1 MSRCCAGKKT
11 KVQHHAALR
20 PSRAGCVASTSVAPR
35 ARAARATTERD
46 RSIAFHWW
54 GVYLPA
60 RNGGEEMGRWGTWK
74 PCAPQ
79 PTLQPALRPQ
89 QERPPRR
96 HGRHHRHTTHA
107 TTTHTLS
114 TQTAR
119 NLGQGDPFLNSSLG
133 AVTVHASAAGRD
145 YAASPPAPFSAPPP
159 PLPLIPGRRAGS
171 LRQRHRRHHQNS
183 SRRGRHHH
191 RPHYPHTWA
200 PSLAAGLALPRLLP
214 ASSPPLTPPP
224 AQRPTPNPCDHM
236 RGVTP
241 ALSLP
246 SLLSPSSAAAG
257 GIPPAHTPCGRPRRE
272 PSRPCRHR
280 HCCAAPRLRGGRAGG
295 RAADRGCRPLTA
307 IEPRPPPHVG
317 RCPHTHRVSRGLQ
330 SAGGGGGHAPLTARG
345 VADSRRVQHLPAPP
359 DPCTARRHTA
369 GAGAVPGAI
378 SSNKQQRGSADLRLP
393 GVAAERTSRGGGR
406 RTVVPPAGR
415 PIFFPSPPQGRY
427 VPRAFS
433 PSPRR
438 RDLQRKALRA

>member
-1 MSRCCAGKKT
+1 MLLCAHRVRVAWHRRASPRGLGLLEQRQKETDPSRSTGGVCICLPETVEKRWAGGGRGNHALPSRRCSQRCGRNRSDPPAATVATTAIPHTPQPLTPYPPRPPGTLARAIPFSTPPSAPSRCT
-11 KVQHHAALR
+11 PL
-20 PSRAGCVASTSVAPR
+20 PR
-35 ARAARATTERD
+35 GVTT
-46 RSIAFHWW
+46 
-54 GVYLPA
+54 
-60 RNGGEEMGRWGTWK
+60 
-74 PCAPQ
+74 
-79 PTLQPALRPQ
+79 
-89 QERPPRR
+89 RR
-96 HGRHHRHTTHA
+96 HRLRLLA
-107 TTTHTLS
+107 L
-114 TQTAR
+114 
-119 NLGQGDPFLNSSLG
+119 
-133 AVTVHASAAGRD
+133 
-145 YAASPPAPFSAPPP
+145 PPP